1 MKLKLIFSAALGV
14 ALFSLPRAQAV
25 SSGTTT
31 NATDSV
37 TALFGNPVIAKGKG
51 VEVKQSDMDEV
62 LTAVKARAAAQGQ
75 TIPPDQ
81 LMQFQV
87 MTLND
92 LIGTQLLLQ
101 QANAAD
107 KAEGDKKAS
116 DQLAAFLKQSGSQEV
131 FDRELKASGTTA
143 DALRLKAAQHFT
155 AAAALTRE
163 LGVSVTPEE
172 VTQFYTDHPSDF
184 EQSEMVHVR
193 HILLS
198 TKDPTTGSPLPDDQV
213 KAKRKQIDDILKRA
227 HGGEDFGKLATQFSE
242 DTQTKTNGGEIQ
254 PFGKGEMPPEF
265 ESAAFSLTN
274 NQISDVVTMDIG
286 YDIIKLLDKT
296 PSKKVALTDKLP
308 GTDVTVGDKIKD
320 FLLQQKIEKS
330 APAYLEK
337 LKKDAGVEILDADLK
352 TAEAALAAAATNAPG
367 AN

>member
-1 MKLKLIFSAALGV
+1 MKLKLIFSAALAV

-25 SSGTTT
+25 SPSTTT

-51 VEVKQSDMDEV
+51 VEVKQSDLDEV
-62 LTAVKARAAAQGQ
+62 ITAVKARAAAQGQ
-75 TIPPDQ
+75 TVPPDQ
-81 LMQFQV
+81 LMQFQL

-107 KAEGDKKAS
+107 KAEGDKKAG

-131 FDRELKASGTTA
+131 FDRELKASGTTV

-163 LGVSVTPEE
+163 LGVSVTPDE
-172 VTQFYTDHPSDF
+172 VTQFYGDHPSDF
-184 EQSEMVHVR
+184 EQSETVHVR
-193 HILLS
+193 HILLM
-198 TKDPTTGSPLPDDQV
+198 TMDPTTRSPLADDQI

-227 HGGEDFGKLATQFSE
+227 RAGEDFAKLATQFSE
-242 DTQTKTNGGEIQ
+242 DPDTKKNGGELPDFPRDAQGI
-254 PFGKGEMPPEF
+254 PPELAA
-265 ESAAFSLTN
+265 AAFSLNT

-308 GTDVTVGDKIKD
+308 GIDATVGDKIKD
-320 FLLQQKIEKS
+320 FLLQQKIEKQ
-330 APAYLEK
+330 APAYLDK
-337 LKKDAGVEILDADLK
+337 LKKDADVEILDADLK
-352 TAEAALAAAATNAPG
+352 AAMAASATNAPG